1 MSGFSSGVA
10 RAHVRKDDTVL
21 VRRGRD
27 RGRRGRSSRSFWKT
41 GQVFV
46 EKLNLV
52 KRHTK
57 PNPRTSRGNHRERG
71 PIALSNVM
79 LVCPGA
85 TRRRAPEEGPRV
97 RRTRTGV
104 QELRRD
110 DRSGLMSG
118 KEREIMVRL
127 REHYGKEVVSAS

>member
-27 RGRRGRSSRSFWKT
+27 RGKTGKVLTVLLKT

-57 PNPRTSRGNHRERG
+57 PSPQNKQGGSIEKEG

-79 LVCPGA
+79 LVCPKCNKAARSGKKVLA
-85 TRRRAPEEGPRV
+85 SGGRV
-97 RRTRTGV
+97 RVCKNCGETI
-104 QELRRD
+104 
-110 DRSGLMSG
+110 DRG
-118 KEREIMVRL
+118 
-127 REHYGKEVVSAS
+127 